1 MIGLP
6 TPTRDAEFADFV
18 NAASP
23 SLSGTA
29 YLLTGD
35 RDAAADLV
43 RETLI
48 RTYLAWRKVRH
59 GDAMTSA
66 RRTLVNLY
74 VERWRG
80 RRPDPPRQKGGA
92 HRRSEPTVDDSDEL
106 VSMLAELPSQQRL
119 VLVLRY
125 FNDLPDG
132 ELAELFGISLGAVAS
147 AASRGLASQY
157 VPAPGHLTQLEE
169 RFRAELQQVPSAV
182 RLDLGVAT
190 NALVAAGQRL
200 RRCRILRRAASLI
213 AVGITVALL
222 SFAAISHRTVGGVPE
237 PALAPRSLEVAAAH
251 AVAPAAGQPSGT
263 PLRST
268 RCWLTREAPCSDHPP
283 PGRTRSTPRS
293 CARRPGHSPAPPGC
307 SQGTPTSRPSWSR
320 KRW

>member
-6 TPTRDAEFADFV
+6 TPTRDAEFTEFV

-35 RDAAADLV
+35 RDSAADLV

-59 GDAMTSA
+59 GDAKAYA

-74 VERWRG
+74 IERWRG
-80 RRPDPPRQKGGA
+80 RKPAPPRQNGGA
-92 HRRSEPTVDDSDEL
+92 DSSTERTVEDRDEL
-106 VSMLAELPSQQRL
+106 VDMLAELPSHQRL

-125 FNDLPDG
+125 FGDLPDP
-132 ELAELFGISLGAVAS
+132 EVAELLGISLGAVAS

-157 VPAPGHLTQLEE
+157 VPAAGHLTHLEE
-169 RFRAELQQVPSAV
+169 QFRAELQQVPSTV
-182 RLDLGVAT
+182 GLDLGIAT

-213 AVGITVALL
+213 AVGVTLALL
-222 SFAAISHRTVGGVPE
+222 SFAAISHRTVGGVPS
-237 PALAPRSLEVAAAH
+237 PVLAPRSPLPACCDGRTEIAATAR
-251 AVAPAAGQPSGT
+251 QPFER
-263 PLRST
+263 PPRST
-268 RCWLTREAPCSDHPP
+268 
-283 PGRTRSTPRS
+283 G
-293 CARRPGHSPAPPGC
+293 
-307 SQGTPTSRPSWSR
+307 
-320 KRW
+320 

>member
-6 TPTRDAEFADFV
+6 TPTRDAEFAEFV

-35 RDAAADLV
+35 RDAAAELV
-43 RETLI
+43 RETFI

-59 GDAMTSA
+59 GDAMASA

-74 VERWRG
+74 LEQWRG
-80 RRPDPPRQKGGA
+80 RKPAPPRQKGGA
-92 HRRSEPTVDDSDEL
+92 DRGSERAVGDGDEL
-106 VSMLAELPSQQRL
+106 VSMLAELPAQQRL

-125 FNDLPDG
+125 FNDLPDA

-157 VPAPGHLTQLEE
+157 VPAAGHLTQFEE
-169 RFRAELQQVPSAV
+169 RFRAELRQVPSAV

-190 NALVAAGQRL
+190 SALVAAGQRL

-213 AVGITVALL
+213 AVGITVVLL
-222 SFAAISHRTVGGVPE
+222 SLVAISHRTVGGVPA
-237 PALAPRSLEVAAAH
+237 PVLAPQSLAPVHGSGLAVVALAVGNLPRH
-251 AVAPAAGQPSGT
+251 
-263 PLRST
+263 
-268 RCWLTREAPCSDHPP
+268 RCVVE
-283 PGRTRSTPRS
+283 GE
-293 CARRPGHSPAPPGC
+293 G
-307 SQGTPTSRPSWSR
+307 
-320 KRW
+320 

>member
-6 TPTRDAEFADFV
+6 TPTRDAEFAEFV

-43 RETLI
+43 RATFV
-48 RTYLAWRKVRH
+48 RTYLARRKVRH
-59 GDAMTSA
+59 GDTMASA

-74 VERWRG
+74 IEQWRG
-80 RRPDPPRQKGGA
+80 RKPAPPRQRGGA
-92 HRRSEPTVDDSDEL
+92 ERGSERTVGDGEEL

-125 FNDLPDG
+125 FNDLPDA
-132 ELAELFGISLGAVAS
+132 ELAELFGTGLDAVAS

-157 VPAPGHLTQLEE
+157 VPAAGHLTHLEE

-190 NALVAAGQRL
+190 SALVAAGQWS

-222 SFAAISHRTVGGVPE
+222 SFAVISQRTVGGVPS
-237 PALAPRSLEVAAAH
+237 PVLAPQSLRRSMAPVLPWSLWPLATFRDTAA
-251 AVAPAAGQPSGT
+251 
-263 PLRST
+263 
-268 RCWLTREAPCSDHPP
+268 
-283 PGRTRSTPRS
+283 
-293 CARRPGHSPAPPGC
+293 
-307 SQGTPTSRPSWSR
+307 
-320 KRW
+320 